1 MELAENHTNACKKLL
16 RKVRD
21 CVIKAAITD
30 FHIDSILVVMEHYS
44 ESWKDLAI
52 FLASSRKLSVLDVVL
67 ASYYLSSPLQS
78 FPYHLLVQAGII
90 VSLIISSG
98 ESPAARSSITSLTRT
113 LVPLN
118 VGFPW
123 HI

>member
-1 MELAENHTNACKKLL
+1 MLLDSNIFLEVELAENHTNACKKLL

-90 VSLIISSG
+90 VPYYLLWRKPCC
-98 ESPAARSSITSLTRT
+98 EELY
-113 LVPLN
+113 
-118 VGFPW
+118 
-123 HI
+123 HIAD